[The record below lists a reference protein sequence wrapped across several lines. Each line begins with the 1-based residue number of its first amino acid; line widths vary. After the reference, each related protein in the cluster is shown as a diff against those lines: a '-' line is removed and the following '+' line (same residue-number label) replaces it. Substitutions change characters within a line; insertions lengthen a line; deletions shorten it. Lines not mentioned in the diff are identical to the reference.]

1 MTGLR
6 ARLAVWAALIALL
19 ATGLPGLWL
28 SWRAY
33 RALNAEAYE
42 SQLALAR
49 TLASEIDGELS
60 ESIGAVD
67 AVAKRPS
74 ALNDTSRLAARL
86 SVASSAAER
95 LDDLQVADING
106 LTLLRAAHEDV
117 PPAFDVR
124 QQRRMVREALSQ
136 RGQIIWEVHREDGGK
151 AILRLARS
159 MGPRAAVLG
168 QVRLESLSV
177 DIQEDL
183 KLGETGFAYL
193 VDEQGRPVFM
203 PEALH
208 RLSQADRRSLAFTF
222 NGDSFVR
229 IEPGLHGPDLLAAW
243 PLGSLE
249 LAHGRWAIA
258 VRRSQEEAE
267 APARRMRRELV
278 LFTGLALGLS
288 GLVALVMARPL
299 VNRLLQLGEAAG
311 RIEQGTLDPAELE
324 RLPVDDEVGLLG
336 RSLGHLARA
345 LKAQQAGRERAHA
358 RALAAE
364 RRLARSERLAVLG
377 QLSAGLAH
385 ELNNPLM
392 VIRGAADE
400 ASQLAPKAAQPWLE
414 RVRRESDRCS
424 RLVRE
429 LLDYARPRPPH
440 WRRFDLEAL
449 ARESFAATSTGR
461 KVPYSLAFTGGK
473 ALVEGD
479 RDQFQQ
485 LLLNLMGNAMDAM
498 PEGGA
503 VRLVLAAERD
513 AWVLRVG
520 DSGPGIPPRLREAI
534 FRPFYTSKAK
544 GTGLGLAICRN
555 LMVGHGGHLRCV
567 GGRRKGACFEAR
579 WPRKVG
585 GKRG

>member
-74 ALNDTSRLAARL
+74 ALYDTSRLAARL

-106 LTLLRAAHEDV
+106 LTLLRAAHEDL

-208 RLSQADRRSLAFTF
+208 RLSQADRRSLAFSF

-299 VNRLLQLGEAAG
+299 VNRLLELGEAAG

-400 ASQLAPKAAQPWLE
+400 ASQLSPKAAQPWLE

-449 ARESFAATSTGR
+449 ARESFAAAATGR
-461 KVPYSLAFTGGK
+461 KPPYSLALTGGL
-473 ALVEGD
+473 AQVEGD

-503 VRLVLAAERD
+503 VRLALAAERD